1 MPTSKPLALVVR
13 VLSAAAAAYII
24 VTALEGY
31 HPKSPTCLDTALQ
44 RGVESMPSYCKLPV
58 WNFVL
63 AVLILLI
70 GSRIARQLGKPP
82 A

>member
-1 MPTSKPLALVVR
+1 MASRKPLEFAIR
-13 VLSAAAAAYII
+13 VISAAAAAYII

-70 GSRIARQLGKPP
+70 GSRLARQLAKPS